1 MDILS
6 EKLLLQIINRNLN
19 ISSYNSN
26 REILFFDKNKT
37 TTSSS
42 KVLNTGYELYNV
54 IFNKFETNFIDFVK
68 IPEINDI
75 IFFIKTF
82 NYYSSVY
89 ENMNYTFLVY
99 QLEPISLDNNEVNK
113 KELANLRN
121 FREKLENNFK
131 TVKELY
137 NNLKSSYLN
146 FDNPLSF
153 CSINFF
159 EKEYDKNS
167 FTFVSCITSELP
179 KDITIN
185 EIFSFVKNNFNL
197 TNEELNIDI
206 KECETKEFFYYKQN
220 FDQYYQNVLS
230 DTEEEIEDEDEF
242 YNECYDNYIED
253 FQGKRNF
260 LNFRLIYLDDNAK
273 AKLLRREFYNKGISR
288 NTNTELNLN
297 YLRGKILFS
306 ELLNNN
312 FIIDKF
318 VSVENQN
325 YFNIFIEG
333 LLFTDTVK
341 MKNLIDKLNNKFP
354 LLNLNAK
361 KIDEEILELNDKLN
375 NTIFYRDCSF
385 YDFDDNEPKERI
397 YKIIIP
403 LTSVVFNHFKLYE
416 INYQPQFIS
425 ELKFKIRDINESSFI
440 FGNKSIKRKLKEK
453 SDNNVNLCLNSIEK
467 ISCKKDGIKRN
478 TLILSD
484 PENPNL
490 RSRFTLNDVILYT
503 YTDKIS
509 TIQGKKYVISSRN
522 SNFLIKNN
530 KINLKLLFKNKNNF
544 ISTNNYVKFK
554 NSCKVFPKGFD
565 KEKIFKVI
573 HIENREYKNG
583 LYSGKTKVSIM
594 NSFGDITIIPI
605 TMVKKVNYEN

>member
-354 LLNLNAK
+354 LLNLNTK